1 MKAFYFIVVAAIA
14 LLSSGQVFAR
24 YTSTQGPCATD
35 ANRFCGGGVLTTGA
49 APKCLTDHKDDLSAS
64 CKARLFKHKK
74 K

>member
-1 MKAFYFIVVAAIA
+1 MKIFYAVVIAAVA
-14 LLSSGQVFAR
+14 LVSSNEAFAR
-24 YTSTQGPCATD
+24 YTTTKGPCAVD

-49 APKCLTDHKDDLSAS
+49 APKCLADHKDQLSAS

>member
-1 MKAFYFIVVAAIA
+1 MKALYFVVIAATA
-14 LLSSGQVFAR
+14 LLGSEEAFAR
-24 YTSTQGPCATD
+24 YTSSQGPCATD

-49 APKCLTDHKDDLSAS
+49 PPKCLTDHKNDLSAS

>member
-1 MKAFYFIVVAAIA
+1 MKIFYVVITVAVA
-14 LLSSGQVFAR
+14 LVSSNEAFAR
-24 YTSTQGPCATD
+24 YTTTRGPCAVD

-49 APKCLTDHKDDLSAS
+49 APKCLTDHKDQLMAS